1 MANIKH
7 VVSATSSA
15 LVTSVGTVGNLF
27 EWASVHSNEALE
39 RSRIETQESRRP
51 WAAEL
56 MLNTQKTLATT
67 ATELSN
73 LGFTQEEIHE
83 ETFRIMEL
91 FNKK

>member
-39 RSRIETQESRRP
+39 RSRIETQESRKP

-73 LGFTQEEIHE
+73 LGFTQEEIQE
-83 ETFRIMEL
+83 ETFRILEL

>member
-15 LVTSVGTVGNLF
+15 LVTSVGTIGNLF

-39 RSRIETQESRRP
+39 RSRIETQEGRKA
-51 WAAEL
+51 WASTL
-56 MLNTQKTLATT
+56 MLDTQKSVQTATT
-67 ATELSN
+67 ELTN
-73 LGFTQEEIHE
+73 MGFTAEEIQTE
-83 ETFRIMEL
+83 VSRITSL

>member
-39 RSRIETQESRRP
+39 RSRIETQESRKP

-73 LGFTQEEIHE
+73 LGFTQEEIQE

>member
-15 LVTSVGTVGNLF
+15 VVTSVGTIGNLF

-39 RSRIETQESRRP
+39 RSRIETQESRKP

-56 MLNTQKTLATT
+56 MLNTQKSLATS
-67 ATELSN
+67 ASELSN
-73 LGFTQEEIHE
+73 LGYTPEEINE
-83 ETFRIMEL
+83 EIYRITEL

>member
-15 LVTSVGTVGNLF
+15 LVTSVGTIGNLF

-39 RSRIETQESRRP
+39 RSRIETQESRKP

-56 MLNTQKTLATT
+56 MLNTQKSLATS
-67 ATELSN
+67 ATELVN
-73 LGFTQEEIHE
+73 LGFTAEEIQQ
-83 ETFRIMEL
+83 ETDRITSL

>member
-15 LVTSVGTVGNLF
+15 LVTSVGTIGNLF

-39 RSRIETQESRRP
+39 RSRIETIESRKP

-56 MLNTQKTLATT
+56 MLNTQKSLSTS
-67 ATELSN
+67 ATELVN
-73 LGFTQEEIHE
+73 LGFTEDEIQQE
-83 ETFRIMEL
+83 TNRITSL

>member
-73 LGFTQEEIHE
+73 LGFTQEEIQE

>member
-15 LVTSVGTVGNLF
+15 LVTSVGTIGNLF

-39 RSRIETQESRRP
+39 RSRIETQESRKP

-56 MLNTQKTLATT
+56 MLNTQKSLATS
-67 ATELSN
+67 ASELVN
-73 LGFTQEEIHE
+73 LGFTEDEIQQE
-83 ETFRIMEL
+83 TNRITSL

>member
-15 LVTSVGTVGNLF
+15 LVTSVGTIGNLF

-39 RSRIETQESRRP
+39 RSRIETQESRKP
-51 WAAEL
+51 WAADL
-56 MLNTQKTLATT
+56 MLNTQKSIQTSV
-67 ATELSN
+67 TELSN
-73 LGFTQEEIHE
+73 LGFSAEEIQTE
-83 ETFRIMEL
+83 VSRITSL